1 MKLLMLKPLSF
12 LFLFVF
18 TSSIWAQAPILTYE
32 DYNLD
37 LDGIS
42 LVVGNGANGIPT
54 IPEAGADM
62 IWDYGNLTG
71 EDVVDVQPW
80 SEFETCLAGPARLA
94 DQSIGAIGNQ
104 VRWLYEVSETGIRST
119 TMDQI
124 GQFIFLG
131 NGGGLLWRDTCLQFP
146 EDQFWL
152 PFPVTYQH
160 AWERDIIEDRPFA
173 IEIPDVIEATNG
185 NVIRRT
191 VALDSVS
198 GWGTVIIPGAN
209 GPLSF
214 EALLME
220 QTVFQQDS
228 MFQEGQAASDSLLN
242 LLNFNQ
248 GRSSLV
254 RTYTLRSNQN
264 EILFVM
270 ATDFFGNHLYHAYL
284 ANPDLPNAT
293 TAIEINTI
301 KLYPNP
307 TSERLIQL
315 DCQSC
320 ENQQLNIH
328 LLNSLGQVMDRQSL
342 VFSETQNIKLPQN
355 SPSGFYYLVLFTTG
369 QQLVAK
375 LPFVLE

>member
-1 MKLLMLKPLSF
+1 MKQLMLKSLSIFF
-12 LFLFVF
+12 LLVW
-18 TSSIWAQAPILTYE
+18 TVPILGQAPVLNYE

-42 LVVGNGANGIPT
+42 LVIGNGANGIPT
-54 IPEAGADM
+54 VPEAGEDM
-62 IWDYGNLTG
+62 IWDYSNFIG

-119 TMDQI
+119 TMDQV

-131 NGGGLLWRDTCLQFP
+131 NGGGLLWRDTCQQFP

-152 PFPVTYQH
+152 PFPVTYQD
-160 AWERDIIEDRPFA
+160 AWERDIVEKRPFA
-173 IEIPDVIEATNG
+173 IEIPAIIEATEAY
-185 NVIRRT
+185 VERRT

-209 GPLSF
+209 GSLSF
-214 EALLME
+214 EVLLME
-220 QTVFQQDS
+220 QIVFQQDS
-228 MFQEGQAASDSLLN
+228 LFQDGQPASDSLIN
-242 LLNFNQ
+242 ILNFNQ
-248 GRSSLV
+248 GRNSLV

-284 ANPDLPNAT
+284 ANPDLPNT
-293 TAIEINTI
+293 TTTIETNTI

-307 TSERLIQL
+307 TSERTIYL

-320 ENQQLNIH
+320 ENQELNIH
-328 LLNSLGQVMDRQSL
+328 LLNSLGQILNRQSL
-342 VFSETQNIKLPQN
+342 VFNETQNIILPYN
-355 SPSGFYYLVLFTTG
+355 SPSGFYYLALFTTD
-369 QQLVAK
+369 QRLVAK